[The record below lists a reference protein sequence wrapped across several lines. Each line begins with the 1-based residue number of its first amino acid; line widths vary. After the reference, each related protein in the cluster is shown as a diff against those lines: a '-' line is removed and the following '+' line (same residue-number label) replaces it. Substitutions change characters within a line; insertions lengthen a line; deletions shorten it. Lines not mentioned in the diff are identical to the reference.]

1 MGQIG
6 NMQEVVSKPMRSLK
20 VSIMS
25 LMIIGACGAVA
36 YNVLLLQSP
45 KKMLPGST
53 AVRVQVNDID
63 VAEVSSQND
72 ASSIGQLLSRT
83 DKMQKNDA
91 LTASV
96 QGELAYLGYYKGPVD
111 GQTGPQ
117 TLAAIKLYQQQNDL
131 KQTGQ
136 ISPKLLDHLK
146 FTRKIS
152 DASNNTGSISPPA
165 APGPDVLKVQE
176 TLSLFGYMPG
186 SPDGVLGRSTTDAIK
201 QFEMDRSLPVTGRI
215 TSSLLLELGL

>member
-1 MGQIG
+1 
-6 NMQEVVSKPMRSLK
+6 
-20 VSIMS
+20 MS
-25 LMIIGACGAVA
+25 LMIIGASGAVA
-36 YNVLLLQSP
+36 YNVLLQQSP

-53 AVRVQVNDID
+53 AVRVQVDDID

-83 DKMQKNDA
+83 GKIKKNGT

-96 QGELAYLGYYKGPVD
+96 QGELAYFGFYKGPVD
-111 GQTGPQ
+111 GQVGPQ
-117 TLAAIKLYQQQNDL
+117 TIAAIKMYQQQNDL

-136 ISPKLLDHLK
+136 VSSQLLDHLK

-152 DASNNTGSISPPA
+152 DASNNTGSISPLA
-165 APGPDVLKVQE
+165 APGPGILKVQE

-186 SPDGVLGRSTTDAIK
+186 IPDGVLSRSTTDAIK

-215 TSSLLLELGL
+215 STSLLLELGLDGRP